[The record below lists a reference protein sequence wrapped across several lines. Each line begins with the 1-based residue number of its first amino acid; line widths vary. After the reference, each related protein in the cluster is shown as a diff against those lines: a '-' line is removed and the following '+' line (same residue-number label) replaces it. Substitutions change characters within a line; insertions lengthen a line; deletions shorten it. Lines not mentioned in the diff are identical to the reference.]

1 MIEISHLT
9 KKYGDQTA
17 VDDLTLQMESGK
29 IYGFLGPNGA
39 GKSTTMNMIT
49 GYIASTD
56 GSVKI
61 NGYDILKQPE
71 QARKCVGYLPEQ
83 PPLYMDMTTAEYLR
97 FTANLKKIPK
107 DKKRQYIEEAMELT
121 KITDIKNRL
130 IRNLSKGYRQRV
142 GFAQA
147 VLGYPDVIILDEPTV
162 GLDPQQMIEI
172 RSLIRS
178 LGRKHTVILS
188 SHILSEVRE
197 VCEHIFII
205 SKGRLTASDTTEN
218 LIARMS
224 GEQELHLLVK
234 GKQDAVVKILSQ
246 AHGIASQSVKA
257 ASESGC
263 QRAVLRAKQGTDI
276 RADIFYLFAQAG
288 IPILEMTAAG
298 KSLEQV
304 FLELTDQSAAETG
317 NAVTEAESGMT
328 VETENSMAETENSMA
343 ETKNSIPEIES
354 SVPETESRMSEA
366 ENSRIAETE
375 SDTPEVEN
383 SRTAEA
389 ESRMPGAE
397 SSRTAEA
404 ENSRTAETE
413 SGTPGRKQQDSGSRT
428 DTILQEADR

>member
-1 MIEISHLT
+1 M
-9 KKYGDQTA
+9 
-17 VDDLTLQMESGK
+17 
-29 IYGFLGPNGA
+29 
-39 GKSTTMNMIT
+39 
-49 GYIASTD
+49 
-56 GSVKI
+56 
-61 NGYDILKQPE
+61 
-71 QARKCVGYLPEQ
+71 
-83 PPLYMDMTTAEYLR
+83 
-97 FTANLKKIPK
+97 
-107 DKKRQYIEEAMELT
+107 
-121 KITDIKNRL
+121 
-130 IRNLSKGYRQRV
+130 
-142 GFAQA
+142 
-147 VLGYPDVIILDEPTV
+147 
-162 GLDPQQMIEI
+162 
-172 RSLIRS
+172 
-178 LGRKHTVILS
+178 
-188 SHILSEVRE
+188 
-197 VCEHIFII
+197 CEHIFII

-246 AHGIASQSVKA
+246 AHGIASQSVRA

-288 IPILEMTAAG
+288 IPILEMTTAG

-328 VETENSMAETENSMA
+328 AETENSMAETENSMA

-354 SVPETESRMSEA
+354 SVPETESG
-366 ENSRIAETE
+366 
-375 SDTPEVEN
+375 TPEVEN

-397 SSRTAEA
+397 SSRTAET

-413 SGTPGRKQQDSGSRT
+413 SGTPGRKQQDSGNRT

>member
-178 LGRKHTVILS
+178 LGRQHTVILRP
-188 SHILSEVRE
+188 HILSEVRE

-246 AHGIASQSVKA
+246 AHGIASQSVRA

-288 IPILEMTAAG
+288 IPILEMTTAG

-328 VETENSMAETENSMA
+328 AETENSMAETENSMA

-354 SVPETESRMSEA
+354 SVPETESG
-366 ENSRIAETE
+366 
-375 SDTPEVEN
+375 TPEVEN

-397 SSRTAEA
+397 SSRTAET

-413 SGTPGRKQQDSGSRT
+413 SGTPGRKQQDSGNRT

>member
-9 KKYGDQTA
+9 KKYGDHTA

-49 GYIASTD
+49 GYIAATD
-56 GSVKI
+56 GMVKI
-61 NGYDILKQPE
+61 HGYDILKQPE

-107 DKKRQYIEEAMELT
+107 EKKRQYIDEAMELT

-178 LGRKHTVILS
+178 LGRQHTVILS
-188 SHILSEVRE
+188 SHILSEVKE

-205 SKGRLTASDTTEN
+205 SKGRLAASDTTEN

-234 GKQDAVVKILSQ
+234 GEPEAVTGILSG
-246 AHGIASQSVKA
+246 ADVTGIASASVQA

-263 QRAVLRAKQGTDI
+263 QQVVLRARQGRDI
-276 RADIFYLFAQAG
+276 RADVFSLFARAE
-288 IPILEMTAAG
+288 IPILEMTTAG

-304 FLELTDQSAAETG
+304 FLELTDQSGAETG
-317 NAVTEAESGMT
+317 NDSQKEQKSAAEERSIIEKAEQTDISG
-328 VETENSMAETENSMA
+328 
-343 ETKNSIPEIES
+343 
-354 SVPETESRMSEA
+354 
-366 ENSRIAETE
+366 
-375 SDTPEVEN
+375 
-383 SRTAEA
+383 
-389 ESRMPGAE
+389 
-397 SSRTAEA
+397 
-404 ENSRTAETE
+404 
-413 SGTPGRKQQDSGSRT
+413 
-428 DTILQEADR
+428 QEADNESDI

>member
-97 FTANLKKIPK
+97 FTANLKKIPR

-178 LGRKHTVILS
+178 LGRQHTVILS

-246 AHGIASQSVKA
+246 AHGIASQSVRA

-288 IPILEMTAAG
+288 IPILEMTTAG

-317 NAVTEAESGMT
+317 NAMTEAESGMT
-328 VETENSMAETENSMA
+328 AETENSMA

-354 SVPETESRMSEA
+354 SVPETESG
-366 ENSRIAETE
+366 
-375 SDTPEVEN
+375 TPEVEN

-397 SSRTAEA
+397 SSRTAET

-413 SGTPGRKQQDSGSRT
+413 SGTPGRKQQDSGNRT

>member
-1 MIEISHLT
+1 VIEISHLT

-178 LGRKHTVILS
+178 LGRQHTVILS

-246 AHGIASQSVKA
+246 AHGIASQSVRA

-288 IPILEMTAAG
+288 IPILEMTTAG

-328 VETENSMAETENSMA
+328 AETENSMAETENSMA

-354 SVPETESRMSEA
+354 SVPETESG
-366 ENSRIAETE
+366 
-375 SDTPEVEN
+375 TPEVEN

-397 SSRTAEA
+397 SSRTAET

-413 SGTPGRKQQDSGSRT
+413 SGTPGRKQQDSGNRT

>member
-17 VDDLTLQMESGK
+17 VDNLTLQMESGK

-178 LGRKHTVILS
+178 LGRQHTVILS

-234 GKQDAVVKILSQ
+234 GQQDAVVKILSQ

-328 VETENSMAETENSMA
+328 VETKSSMAETENSMAETENSMAETENSMA

-354 SVPETESRMSEA
+354 SVSETESG
-366 ENSRIAETE
+366 
-375 SDTPEVEN
+375 TPEVEN

-389 ESRMPGAE
+389 ESRMQGAE

>member
-178 LGRKHTVILS
+178 LGRQHTVILS

-246 AHGIASQSVKA
+246 AHGIASQSVRA

-276 RADIFYLFAQAG
+276 RADIFYFFAQAG
-288 IPILEMTAAG
+288 IPILEMTTAG

-328 VETENSMAETENSMA
+328 AETENSMA

-354 SVPETESRMSEA
+354 SVPETESG
-366 ENSRIAETE
+366 
-375 SDTPEVEN
+375 TPEVEN

-397 SSRTAEA
+397 SSRTAET

-413 SGTPGRKQQDSGSRT
+413 SGTPGRKQQDSGNRT